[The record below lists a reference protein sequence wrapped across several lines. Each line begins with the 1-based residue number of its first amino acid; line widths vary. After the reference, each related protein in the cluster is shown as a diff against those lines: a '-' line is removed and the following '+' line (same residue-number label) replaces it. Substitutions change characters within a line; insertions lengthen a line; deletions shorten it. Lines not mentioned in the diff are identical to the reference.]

1 MSRNGLKINQKK
13 DEGQLTLSEAF
24 AAGNLVKEAKTQR
37 REMLKAQEEI
47 LVRTILLEIWC
58 FKNFRSFFCLEKNF
72 SNFWEK
78 PILQGEST
86 AFQGKFGEF
95 FL

>member
-1 MSRNGLKINQKK
+1 MVRSPAKKMSRNGLKINQKK

-47 LVRTILLEIWC
+47 LVRTILLEI
-58 FKNFRSFFCLEKNF
+58 
-72 SNFWEK
+72 
-78 PILQGEST
+78 
-86 AFQGKFGEF
+86 
-95 FL
+95 